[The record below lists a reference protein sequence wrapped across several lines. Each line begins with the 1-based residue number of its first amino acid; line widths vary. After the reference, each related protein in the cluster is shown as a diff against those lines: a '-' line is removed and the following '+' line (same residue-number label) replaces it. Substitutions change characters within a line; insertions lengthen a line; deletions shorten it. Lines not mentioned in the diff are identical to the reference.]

1 MNKLPSKESLKQWL
15 WGTKN
20 RRCATILLSLLVI
33 FLLFRHPA
41 VSPIKI
47 TSSAPMMLSS
57 DDFSV
62 VKKEDFL
69 VQVPV
74 SGELYPF
81 NQTTIVAK
89 VSGEAQKVYVREG
102 EKVKKNQ
109 LLAQLDIADLK
120 EAFKEKRAALQSAE
134 ASYKLSAS
142 NIARYKKLLAQHFYS
157 QNDYDAAV
165 SQLAISQANI
175 RQTEAALKEASLQMQ
190 YASIKASLD
199 GIISER
205 NLDPGMN
212 VSVGQVLFKIIN
224 IDHLEWRAVVPADKV
239 SRVKVHQRAIFQVE
253 GMNDIFSGEI
263 VRINPSNI
271 AGTRAYYA
279 YIDVDNVSQRLRNG
293 LFATG
298 NIILDKIPQAMII
311 PLEAIHHDAHT
322 QKDYVEIINAEKKIQ
337 RKVVQIG
344 LTSKSNNK
352 AQIISGLTPGDCVI
366 ISAIDIQEGQSVILP

>member
-1 MNKLPSKESLKQWL
+1 MKKLPSKESIKQWL

-20 RRCATILLSLLVI
+20 RRYITILLSLFAL

-41 VSPIKI
+41 VLPVKT
-47 TSSAPMMLSS
+47 TSNAPLMLSV
-57 DDFSV
+57 DDFSIV
-62 VKKEDFL
+62 QKEDFL

-81 NQTTIVAK
+81 NQTTLIAK
-89 VSGEAQKVYVREG
+89 VGGEAQKVYVREG
-102 EKVKKNQ
+102 EKVKKDQ

-142 NIARYKKLLAQHFYS
+142 TIARYKKLLTQHFYS

-175 RQTEAALKEASLQMQ
+175 KQTKAALKEATLQMQ

-205 NLDPGMN
+205 DLDPGMN
-212 VSVGQVLFKIIN
+212 VSIGQVLFKIIN
-224 IDHLEWRAVVPADKV
+224 IDRLEWRAVVPADKV

-253 GMNDIFSGEI
+253 GMNDTFSGEI

-271 AGTRAYYA
+271 TGTRAYYA
-279 YIDVDNVSQRLRNG
+279 YIAVDNVSQRLRNG

-298 NIILDKIPQAMII
+298 NIILDTIPQAIII
-311 PLEAIHHDAHT
+311 PLEAIHHDAYA
-322 QKDYVEIINAEKKIQ
+322 QNDYVEVVNAQKKIQ
-337 RKVVQIG
+337 RQIIHVG
-344 LTSKSNNK
+344 LSSKSMNK
-352 AQIISGLTPGDCVI
+352 AQIISGLATGDCVI
-366 ISAIDIQEGQSVILP
+366 ISAIDVQEGQAVIVP